1 LYETRACGR
10 FRKENLIPRVGDRVE
25 ISREKDFVTDILPR
39 KNELIRPPVANIDL
53 IVVVASLVSPCVD
66 MFMIDAFL
74 LSAKAA
80 GIEAMLCINKS
91 DLCTEADCEAFCNI
105 YKSAGYETA
114 VVSAVQNYGVDYL
127 RNHLKDKVTAF
138 AGNSGVGKSSLLNLI
153 GDDLGLETGEVSE
166 KLMRGKHTTRH
177 VELFPLKEGGYIL
190 DTPGFSRIELS
201 GILSED
207 LAALYPEISAIEEPC
222 RFTGCVHLKEP
233 GCAVKSAVEDGRIHE
248 KRYES
253 YRYFYEKLKE
263 NKFWKTG
270 KEE

>member
-1 LYETRACGR
+1 M
-10 FRKENLIPRVGDRVE
+10 GDRVE
-25 ISREKDFVTDILPR
+25 ISREKDFVTEILPR
-39 KNELIRPPVANIDL
+39 KNELIRPPVANVDL
-53 IVVVASLVSPCVD
+53 IVVVASLVSPAVD

-74 LSAKAA
+74 LSAKSA

-91 DLCTEADCEAFCNI
+91 DLSTEKECEAFCDI
-105 YKSAGYETA
+105 YKSAGYQTV
-114 VVSAVQNYGVDYL
+114 VVSASQNQGVDAL
-127 RNHLKDKVTAF
+127 RLFLKDKVTAF

-153 GDDLGLETGEVSE
+153 GEDLGLETGSVSD
-166 KLMRGKHTTRH
+166 KLARGRHTTRH
-177 VELFPLKEGGYIL
+177 VELFPLAGGGYVL

-207 LAALYPEISAIEEPC
+207 LAGLYPEFCAIEEQC
-222 RFTGCVHLKEP
+222 KFTGCVHLKEP
-233 GCAVKSAVEDGRIHE
+233 GCAIKSAVEDGRVHE